1 MVRNVVVFVGVFGIA
16 VFGIAGQA
24 LCAEGSRELRRTP
37 VVEVYERTRDTV
49 VNVSGVRVVST
60 SGLGG
65 FEWPGFEDLWGP
77 RYKRQVSVLGS
88 GVVVHEDGYVITN
101 AHVVKEAQNIK
112 VIFSNGDEYEAQLIR
127 RDEEKDLALLKIEA
141 DKKLPFAHLGRS
153 DDLMIG
159 ETVVAVGNP
168 YGYSNTLT
176 TGVLSAVGRDIQ
188 VEEGFWLRGLIQI
201 DAPINPGNS
210 GGPLFNINGELIG
223 INTAIKAGADN
234 IGFSIPVD
242 TLADNLRQMLMP
254 EELRRVRLGL
264 VVGRIKT
271 AGAETG
277 LVIDSVVE
285 GSPAAEKGLAAGDII
300 VDMDGHKLANII
312 DFYIRMMSKE
322 AGEPIAIEYVRPAEE
337 SARKKV
343 ELAMVE
349 VPLPDGAELA
359 RKFFQME
366 VSELDEKVAERFGY
380 ESAYPILIVTGADRD
395 GAADDV
401 GLRGGDLI
409 LSIGGTTVRNTKELG
424 LALEKVKAG
433 DVMDVTIMRI
443 IVSRYGQMQ
452 RQYTA
457 RLKARVERQDRI

>member
-1 MVRNVVVFVGVFGIA
+1 MVRKVVVFVGVAGIA
-16 VFGIAGQA
+16 VFGISGRGV
-24 LCAEGSRELRRTP
+24 CGEGGRDLRRTP

-49 VNVSGVRVVST
+49 VNISGVRVVST
-60 SGLGG
+60 SGWGG
-65 FEWPGFEDLWGP
+65 FAWPGFEDLWGP
-77 RYKRQVSVLGS
+77 RYERKVSVLGS

-112 VIFSNGDEYEAQLIR
+112 AIFSNGDEYEAQVIR
-127 RDEEKDLALLKIEA
+127 GDEAKDLALLKIEA
-141 DKKLPFAHLGRS
+141 DKKLPFVHLGRS

-210 GGPLFNINGELIG
+210 GGPLFNINGDLIG

-285 GSPAAEKGLAAGDII
+285 GSPAAEKGLEAGDII

-322 AGEPIAIEYVRPAEE
+322 AGEPIAIEYVRPPNAEP
-337 SARKKV
+337 KKV

-349 VPLPDGAELA
+349 APLPDGVELA

-366 VSELDEKVAERFGY
+366 VSGLDEKVAERFGY
-380 ESAYPILIVTGADRD
+380 ESAYPILIVTGVDEG
-395 GAADDV
+395 GAAEDV

-409 LSIGGTTVRNTKELG
+409 LSIGGATVRNTKELG

-433 DVMDVTIMRI
+433 DVVEVAIMRI
-443 IVSRYGQMQ
+443 MVSRFGQVQ

-457 RLKARVERQDRI
+457 RLKAQVNRNDHI